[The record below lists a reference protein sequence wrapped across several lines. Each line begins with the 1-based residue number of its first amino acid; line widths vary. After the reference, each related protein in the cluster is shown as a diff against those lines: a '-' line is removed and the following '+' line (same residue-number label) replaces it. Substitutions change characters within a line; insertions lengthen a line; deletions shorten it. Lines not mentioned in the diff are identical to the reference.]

1 MERGSSSGARGKT
14 IVIKAA
20 DGMVAR
26 PEPLHFALI
35 EELGHGGMGVV
46 LRGRDPD
53 LHREVAIK
61 LLRGASDPVR
71 RARFIAEAQI
81 TGQLEHPNIVPVH
94 QFGLDPDGSPW
105 FAMKIV
111 NGETLAELLG
121 RRVTQPEIARAWPLT
136 RLVGVLI
143 QVCNAVAFAHSRG
156 VIHRDLKPANV
167 MLGGFGEV
175 VVMDWGLG
183 KMLEGMS
190 VELVSEPGALP
201 TSPLMTLDGAVIG
214 TPCYMAPEQARG
226 EIDQLSVRSDVYALG
241 ATLCELIGG
250 QPPVTGTSVD
260 EVLALVGAGQI
271 KLPLVD
277 WQGRRSPRELLAV
290 VRRALATEPDER
302 YASAEALAEDLQRW
316 LDLRAVSVSD
326 SSLADQIRRFLGRHR
341 IASIV
346 AAIAAVALVV
356 SVTVGFLAKEEQ
368 ARHARQAQGMA
379 ETQRTRAEDALA
391 LAEQQRLR
399 AEEQRAQA
407 DLQRRQ
413 AENGRRRA
421 QVLATS
427 AERQGRQIDRG
438 FTLALLA
445 QADAAVVHGQRLAAA
460 HLLERIALNERDW
473 CWGVLHAAS
482 VGAGVLRFPGDAG
495 FLAATGSGFARIGT
509 AGQLTLLAI
518 DGTELR
524 SVALG
529 RPAVASAASGDGRL
543 LAVALRG
550 GSLCLIDAANGRTL
564 ANAVGGDEVRA
575 VATSASDPLVLLAAG
590 RSAVRMLFP
599 GAAQPTIEQSLAEV
613 SALVISPD
621 AAWWAAACPTGV
633 LLQPGT
639 AVQPAA
645 AADQPVLLEGSD
657 GVSRLT
663 MTSDG
668 RRLIGAAQRML
679 RVWSMPQGTL
689 LTSLAYEG
697 TTDAAGL
704 ACNRDASLI
713 ATADGPHLTLWDV
726 ESGLPVMRL
735 ASGGSPFIGLCWS
748 YDGTTLAGWC
758 ADGALLIW
766 RPG

>member
-61 LLRGASDPVR
+61 LLRGANDPVR
-71 RARFIAEAQI
+71 RARFITEAQI

-190 VELVSEPGALP
+190 VELSSEPGALP

-226 EIDQLSVRSDVYALG
+226 EIDLLSERSDVYALG

-341 IASIV
+341 IAAIV
-346 AAIAAVALVV
+346 GAIAVVALVV

-368 ARHARQAQGMA
+368 ARHARQAQAMA
-379 ETQRTRAEDALA
+379 ETQRTRAEEALV
-391 LAEQQRLR
+391 LAEQQRLK

-460 HLLERIALNERDW
+460 HLLERIAVNERDW
-473 CWGVLHAAS
+473 CWGVLHAAT
-482 VGAGVLRFPGDAG
+482 VGAEVMRFPGDAG
-495 FLAATGSGFARIGT
+495 SITATVSGFARIGT
-509 AGQLTLLAI
+509 AGQITLLAV
-518 DGTELR
+518 DGTELLG
-524 SVALG
+524 VALG
-529 RPAVASAASGDGRL
+529 RPATASGTSGDGRL
-543 LAVALRG
+543 LAVALSG
-550 GSLCLIDAANGRTL
+550 GGLRLFDAGTGRTL
-564 ANAVGGDEVRA
+564 ANAVGGDEAHA
-575 VATSASDPLVLLAAG
+575 VATSASGPLVLAAG
-590 RSAVRMLFP
+590 RSTVRMLFP
-599 GAAQPTIEQSLAEV
+599 GTAQPTIEQSLAEV
-613 SALVISPD
+613 SALVIAPD

-639 AVQPAA
+639 GEQPGKAR
-645 AADQPVLLEGSD
+645 QPVLMEGSD

-668 RRLIGAAQRML
+668 RRLIGAAQRVL

-689 LTSLAYEG
+689 LASLAYEG

-735 ASGGSPFIGLCWS
+735 TSGGSPFIGLCWS

-766 RPG
+766 RPD